1 MVSFAVRVWYSSD
14 NTDITSCRWATHYQ
28 WVIML
33 IVLIVGFS
41 ALAAIGVWL
50 KRRYDAKRPGLYH
63 GGTEATSS
71 GGVLSAS
78 PAPPAPWAAAPAPNQ
93 SIASSS
99 RTDIASKGVP
109 AMASQSRLQK
119 PARSLA
125 DVEIRQ
131 VSRQ

>member
-1 MVSFAVRVWYSSD
+1 MVSLTARVWFSSV
-14 NTDITSCRWATHYQ
+14 NTHIASRRWSTHYQ

-63 GGTEATSS
+63 GGTEAAS
-71 GGVLSAS
+71 GMMS
-78 PAPPAPWAAAPAPNQ
+78 PAPPAWGPSPAPNQ
-93 SIASSS
+93 SVASSS
-99 RTDIASKGVP
+99 RTDITPKTIP
-109 AMASQSRLQK
+109 TMASQSRLQK
-119 PARSLA
+119 PARTLA

-131 VSRQ
+131 VSRR